1 MPESLELGQVEEF
14 NPDLLCGNW
23 GPQHLGCYPCLPGS
37 ALGREMRTGVKP
49 LSSPHTVPEIGRFV
63 QDLFIGHAKERLTD
77 TLHLLVSSLNGHN
90 SQDWAKFQSGNPSG
104 PGPITTGAL
113 SAAFPSAIAGIW
125 IRNQA
130 ACTQPSADVECWH
143 GINSSTH
150 CIPKAATEDVFLKP
164 GDEMDFS
171 THPHHCSMAPDTEC
185 QNT

>member
-90 SQDWAKFQSGNPSG
+90 SQDWVRP
-104 PGPITTGAL
+104 
-113 SAAFPSAIAGIW
+113 
-125 IRNQA
+125 
-130 ACTQPSADVECWH
+130 
-143 GINSSTH
+143 
-150 CIPKAATEDVFLKP
+150 KP
-164 GDEMDFS
+164 GAHNTMRVSHGVAGAQGLRPGS
-171 THPHHCSMAPDTEC
+171 TACPGTLAGSWVGNGAAGTLAGTRMGCWC
-185 QNT
+185 